1 MLNLFRKR
9 SALDVIDAIEQT
21 QAVIEFDLDGNI
33 IRANKMFLDLLGYSL
48 DEIRGRHHSIF
59 ATPDYAQSPL

>member
-33 IRANKMFLDLLGYSL
+33 IRANKMFLDLLGYLL

-59 ATPDYAQSPL
+59 ATPDVTAP